1 MTKEVSNSTRGT
13 QATTSNLAG
22 FIRQKKLLQE
32 YVPFS
37 AATLWRLI
45 KVGRFPRPIKLGN
58 QITVWRTSEILVWA
72 RDPESYGINSRT
84 GGAI

>member
-1 MTKEVSNSTRGT
+1 MRKAVSNPARVT
-13 QATTSNLAG
+13 QATTPNLTG

-45 KVGRFPRPIKLGN
+45 KVGRFPRPMKIASH
-58 QITVWRTSEILVWA
+58 ITVWRTSEILVWLQ
-72 RDPESYGINSRT
+72 DPESYGINSQKR
-84 GGAI
+84 GAI